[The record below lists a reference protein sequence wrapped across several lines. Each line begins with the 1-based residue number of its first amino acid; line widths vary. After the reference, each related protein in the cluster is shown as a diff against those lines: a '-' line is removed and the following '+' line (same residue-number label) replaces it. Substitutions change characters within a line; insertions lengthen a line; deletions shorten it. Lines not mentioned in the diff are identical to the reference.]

1 MISHTQ
7 TTKSDLVVC
16 PDLAPHPAH
25 AAAPPPLAPGVCI
38 RYHPE
43 LIEQLRQNHLE
54 LLGLVAHM
62 EQLALEGDLP
72 GALAQLPQFKRQLQA
87 CLLLAN
93 VRLYVY
99 LEHLLPRQHPGHQ
112 VVRSARHSLN
122 TVSAESMAFVERQL
136 RLQATR
142 AAVTP
147 VDFMHELSTV
157 AQLMVSQIQQ
167 EEDLLYP
174 LYRPQ
179 PPRSALT

>member
-1 MISHTQ
+1 MSHKQ
-7 TTKSDLVVC
+7 TTTSGVAAY
-16 PDLAPHPAH
+16 PDLATHPAPTT
-25 AAAPPPLAPGVCI
+25 APPPLAPGVSI

-43 LIEQLRQNHLE
+43 LIEQLRQSHLD
-54 LLGLVAHM
+54 LLSLVAHM

-99 LEHLLPRQHPGHQ
+99 LEHLLPRQHPGYPL
-112 VVRSARHSLN
+112 VRHARHSLN
-122 TVSAESMAFVERQL
+122 TVNSESMAFVERQL
-136 RLQATR
+136 RPQAT
-142 AAVTP
+142 VTALST
-147 VDFMHELSTV
+147 VNFMHELGTV

-167 EEDLLYP
+167 EEDHLYP